1 MKITSLMI
9 ALASTVAIA
18 SCTNTPTAPTSAAVI
33 TPNPNLFV
41 DGIPPLPKS
50 IENRVAK
57 YTDFRGYGLV
67 DWHPATRQML
77 VSHRTGSVSQLYR
90 LDAPGAKPEQITD
103 FAERVSNAQFDPKE
117 AKYIVFE
124 RAKGGNEV
132 AQIFRMDLAT
142 KAVTQLSYENQRHSL
157 NGWNSAGTALLY
169 TSVPIDRTAAG
180 GTRVQVDTTLRLV
193 DPMNPSSGKDI
204 AKLPGGGWFGLEFSR
219 DDKTIFA
226 INYKS
231 AEESE
236 IWTINPADGSSQKIL
251 PEATGIRATHY
262 PVGMSGDNKRL
273 MFSSNRAGEFGE
285 TFEYDLST
293 KAVTRWGKATTN
305 ESSKAMSE
313 DGKRMVQIFNVDGAS
328 QMKVYDLASNVE
340 IGLPAFP
347 VAAIGSPRF
356 HRKLDLMAFTLS
368 NGQSPSDIYSA
379 DFKTKAIE
387 RWTTAFAPPTIDMK
401 GFSNQEVIRWKSF
414 DGLTI
419 SGLKLSPPKDKFSGK
434 RPVLIDIHGGPEGQ
448 STVGFMGRYNYFIN
462 DLGITVISPNV
473 RGSTGYGKTFLS
485 LDNGFKREDS
495 VKDIGALLD
504 WIATQ
509 PDLDAKKVVVSGGS
523 YGGYM
528 SLACA
533 VTYNDRIAGSID
545 VVGISNFV
553 TFLETTESYRR
564 DLRRV
569 EYGDERDPAMRA
581 FLTKI
586 SPLTNAS
593 KIKKPLFVIQ
603 GKNDPRVPFTE
614 AEQIVAAVKKN
625 NVPVWYLRAENEG
638 HGFARKENAD
648 FQFYAMVGFLEKV
661 LLDR

>member
-1 MKITSLMI
+1 MKIQFALLSLSAAAVLTSC
-9 ALASTVAIA
+9 ATQPSVPAIA
-18 SCTNTPTAPTSAAVI
+18 
-33 TPNPNLFV
+33 PNANLFI
-41 DGIPPLPKS
+41 DGIPALPKS
-50 IENRVAK
+50 IEERVAK
-57 YTDFRGYGLV
+57 YTDFRGYNFI
-67 DWHPATRQML
+67 DWHPSSKQML
-77 VSHRTGSVSQLYR
+77 VAHRTGSVAQLYR
-90 LDAPGAKPEQITD
+90 VTAPGAKPEQLTD
-103 FAERVSNAQFDPKE
+103 FAERVSNAQFEPK
-117 AKYIVFE
+117 AANYIVFE

-132 AQIFRMDLAT
+132 AQIYRMDLAS
-142 KAVTQLSYENQRHSL
+142 KAVTLLSDENQRHSL
-157 NGWNSAGTALLY
+157 GGWNTAGNALLY
-169 TSVPIDRTAAG
+169 TSVPIDKTAQG
-180 GTRVQVDTTLRLV
+180 GTRTQIDTTLRLV
-193 DPMNPSSGKDI
+193 DPQNPASAKEL
-204 AKLPGGGWFGLEFSR
+204 AKLPGGGWFGFNFSR

-236 IWTINPADGSSQKIL
+236 IWSIDPATGTSKKLL
-251 PEATGIRATHY
+251 PELSGIRATHS
-262 PVGMSGDNKRL
+262 PIGTTEDNQRL
-273 MFSSNRAGEFGE
+273 LFSSNRSGEFDQVY
-285 TFEYDLST
+285 EYDLASKT
-293 KAVTRWGKATTN
+293 VKPWGKAVNN
-305 ESSKAMSE
+305 EARHALSE
-313 DGKRMVQIFNVDGAS
+313 DGKRMANVLNVDGAS
-328 QMKVYDLASNVE
+328 QLKVFDVAKQLEVP
-340 IGLPAFP
+340 LPAMP
-347 VAAIGSPRF
+347 VASVGAVQF

-368 NGQSPSDIYSA
+368 NGQGPSDIYTA
-379 DFKTKAIE
+379 DFAGKSIE
-387 RWTTAFAPPTIDMK
+387 RWTTAYAPAGVEMK
-401 GFSNQEVIRWKSF
+401 SFSNQEVIRWKSF

-419 SGLKLSPPKDKFSGK
+419 SGLKISPPAAKFSGK

-448 STVGFMGRYNYFIN
+448 STVGFMGRFNYLIN

-473 RGSTGYGKTFLS
+473 RGSTGYGKTFIS

-509 PDLDAKKVVVSGGS
+509 PDLDAKKIVVSGGS

-533 VTYNDRIAGSID
+533 VTYSDRIAGSID

-569 EYGDERDPAMRA
+569 EYGDERDPAMRE

-593 KIKKPLFVIQ
+593 KIKKPLFVVQ
-603 GKNDPRVPFTE
+603 GKNDPRVPYTE

-648 FQFYAMVGFLEKV
+648 FQFYAMVAFLEKV
-661 LLDR
+661 LLEGKN